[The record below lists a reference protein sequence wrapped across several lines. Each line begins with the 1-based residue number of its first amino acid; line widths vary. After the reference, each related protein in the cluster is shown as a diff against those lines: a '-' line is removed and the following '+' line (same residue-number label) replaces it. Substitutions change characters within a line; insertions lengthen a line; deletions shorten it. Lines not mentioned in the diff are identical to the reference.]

1 MALTN
6 KPSCIWFD
14 LDDTLITTSES
25 LMAAIRASK
34 ACLQEAYPDLTERE
48 IARHSMDV
56 WLSELGPGTSGFA
69 NLSQMPLSAFRSHIA
84 GSTLKRM
91 GIDGFDTDALIQCS
105 SSAEEMAWKCYPGVI
120 QLLDDLQNE
129 GIPLG
134 LISNGPT
141 ALQNHKLATCHLH
154 KYFEH
159 ILLDCEVGISKPDRR
174 IFDAASALMPRFDNV
189 MIGNDPDADINGAL
203 RSNWM
208 AYWFVPGWD
217 GETTPAEMGYISIHH
232 HRELLQH
239 LTKR

>member
-34 ACLQEAYPDLTERE
+34 ACLQESYPDLTERN

-84 GSTLKRM
+84 GGTLKRM
-91 GIDGFDTDALIQCS
+91 GIDGFDTDVLIQCS

-141 ALQNHKLATCHLH
+141 ALQNHKLTTCDLH
-154 KYFEH
+154 KYFDH

-174 IFDAASALMPRFDNV
+174 IFDTASALMPGFDNV

-208 AYWFVPGWD
+208 AYWFVSGWD
-217 GETTPAEMGYISIHH
+217 GETKPTEMGYIPIHH
-232 HRELLQH
+232 HYELLQH

>member
-1 MALTN
+1 MALTS

-25 LMAAIRASK
+25 LIAAIRASTGY
-34 ACLQEAYPDLTERE
+34 LQGTYPDLTERDV
-48 IARHSMDV
+48 ARHSMDV
-56 WLSELGPGTSGFA
+56 WLSELGPGTAGFA
-69 NLSQMPLSAFRSHIA
+69 ALSQMSLSAFRSHIA
-84 GSTLKRM
+84 GGTLTRM
-91 GIDGFDTDALIQCS
+91 SIDGFDTDALVQCS
-105 SSAEEMAWKCYPGVI
+105 ASAEEKAWKCYPGVI
-120 QLLDDLQNE
+120 QVLEDLQNE

-141 ALQNHKLATCHLH
+141 ALQNQKLATCNLH
-154 KYFEH
+154 KYFKH

-174 IFDAASALMPRFDNV
+174 IFDTASALMPGFDNV

-217 GETTPAEMGYISIHH
+217 GETKPTEVGYISIHH